1 MSIQHRLI
9 EYKDGDTLLEGYL
22 AYDDSIKEP
31 RPGVIIAHT
40 WWGRGD
46 LECARARQLAELGY
60 VGFALDMYGK
70 GLLGTSP
77 EENGKMMQPL
87 MDDRASLQ
95 NRMATALAV
104 AREQAEVNAS
114 KMAVM
119 GYCLGG
125 LCALDLARTG
135 ADLLGAV
142 SFHGLFDAP
151 DNLKGSP
158 DSPKINAKILCLD
171 GHDDPMTPNDKVV
184 ALQKE
189 LTDAAVDWQLHTYG
203 NTMHGFTNP
212 DADMPKMGIKYNA
225 TADRRS
231 WLALENFLTEIF

>member
-1 MSIQHRLI
+1 MSIQHRLV
-9 EYKDGDTLLEGYL
+9 EYLHGDTLLEGYL
-22 AYDDSIKEP
+22 AWDDSASSP

-40 WWGRGD
+40 WWGRGA
-46 LECARARQLAELGY
+46 LECKRAEQLAELGY

-70 GLLGTSP
+70 GKLGASP

-87 MDDRASLQ
+87 MDDRAVLQ
-95 NRMATALAV
+95 NRMAVALAV
-104 AREQAEVNAS
+104 AREQAEVDAEN
-114 KMAVM
+114 MAVM

-135 ADLLGAV
+135 ADLKGAV

-151 DNLKGSP
+151 GNIDKPN
-158 DSPKINAKILCLD
+158 INARVLCLD

-189 LTDAAVDWQLHTYG
+189 LTDAGVDWQLHTYG
-203 NTMHGFTNP
+203 GTMHGFTNP
-212 DADMPKMGIKYNA
+212 DANMPKMGIKYNA
-225 TADRRS
+225 VADRRS
-231 WLALENFLTEIF
+231 WQALENFLAEIF

>member
-1 MSIQHRLI
+1 MSIQHRLV
-9 EYKDGDTLLEGYL
+9 EYHHGGTLLEGYL
-22 AYDDSIKEP
+22 AWDDSASGP

-40 WWGRGD
+40 WRGRSP
-46 LECARARQLAELGY
+46 LECARADQLAKAGY

-70 GLLGTSP
+70 GKLGNSP
-77 EENGKMMQPL
+77 TENTPMMQPL
-87 MDDRASLQ
+87 MDDRALLQ

-104 AREQAEVNAS
+104 AREQAEVDAS
-114 KMAVM
+114 NMAVM

-135 ADLLGAV
+135 ADLKGAV

-151 DNLKGSP
+151 GNLDQPAIK
-158 DSPKINAKILCLD
+158 AKVLCLD

-189 LTDAAVDWQLHTYG
+189 LTDAGVDWQLHTYG
-203 NTMHGFTNP
+203 GTLHGFTNP
-212 DADMPKMGIKYNA
+212 EADMPEMGIKYNVV
-225 TADRRS
+225 ADRRS
-231 WLALENFLTEIF
+231 WVTLINFLEEIF